1 MSVVLDNFNCKPL
14 SSKTIIDDYHIN
26 KPNKMLN
33 LIFKIKNIILIQES
47 KALSNKNK
55 DKKKIFYMMI

>member
-1 MSVVLDNFNCKPL
+1 MSVVLNNFNCKPL
-14 SSKTIIDDYHIN
+14 NNKTIIDDYHIN
-26 KPNKMLN
+26 KPSKMPN

-55 DKKKIFYMMI
+55 DRKKILYMMI